1 MANCKNPNCQ
11 KHFTQYNSLQRYC
24 SSACQVA
31 HKGKPKKI
39 KQVSDKRKED
49 NEIYSILRKQF
60 LEKFP
65 ICPITNKPTTD
76 IHHKKGRKGYADDW
90 ARENDISLFL
100 DVRFWVAL
108 SREGHCFV
116 EDNPIWAKENGYSLN
131 RI

>member
-1 MANCKNPNCQ
+1 MAKCKNPSCQ
-11 KHFTQYNSLQRYC
+11 KPFKQYNSLQRYC
-24 SSACQVA
+24 SSACQISQR
-31 HKGKPKKI
+31 GKPKKI

-49 NEIYSILRKQF
+49 NEIYSVMRKQF

-76 IHHKKGRKGYADDW
+76 IHHKKGRIGFADDW
-90 ARENDISLFL
+90 ARYNDISLFL

-108 SREGHCFV
+108 SREGHQFV
-116 EDNPIWAKENGYSLN
+116 EENPTWAKENGYSLN